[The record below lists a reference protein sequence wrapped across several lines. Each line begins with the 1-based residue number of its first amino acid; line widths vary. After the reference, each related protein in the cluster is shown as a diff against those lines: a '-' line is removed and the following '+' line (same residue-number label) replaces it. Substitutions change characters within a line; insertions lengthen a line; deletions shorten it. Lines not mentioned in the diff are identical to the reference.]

1 MKISLSIIIPI
12 LNEEN
17 NIKILTNK
25 IIQNLKKIKYEII
38 FVDDNSTDGSKKI
51 LFKLKKKYKFF
62 RPIFRNKNRD
72 LSQSC
77 FDGIKKAKYENIL
90 IMDGDLQHNPKYIKK
105 MLIELNKKKLDVV
118 IGARRLLEG
127 KNKGLSEVR
136 RYVSIILIYFF
147 KIFKI
152 QTVDPMTGFF
162 IFKRKIFF
170 LNKKNLYGHGFKI
183 LADILINSKK
193 DLKSKDI
200 FIRFDRRYDSRS
212 KMNYK
217 VVYILIKFYFF
228 SLAKKF
234 FN

>member
-1 MKISLSIIIPI
+1 
-12 LNEEN
+12 
-17 NIKILTNK
+17 
-25 IIQNLKKIKYEII
+25 
-38 FVDDNSTDGSKKI
+38 
-51 LFKLKKKYKFF
+51 
-62 RPIFRNKNRD
+62 
-72 LSQSC
+72 
-77 FDGIKKAKYENIL
+77 
-90 IMDGDLQHNPKYIKK
+90 
-105 MLIELNKKKLDVV
+105 
-118 IGARRLLEG
+118 
-127 KNKGLSEVR
+127 
-136 RYVSIILIYFF
+136 
-147 KIFKI
+147 
-152 QTVDPMTGFF
+152 MTGFF